1 MAQTRKSTPKYYVYH
16 LEAGIIVLS
25 GVSKTEATKFA
36 ASMDEGRKG
45 KKRFGVAPVRVK
57 VVAQ

>member
-1 MAQTRKSTPKYYVYH
+1 MTKTRSSTPKYYVYH
-16 LEAGIIVLS
+16 IDAGLIVLS

-45 KKRFGVAPVRVK
+45 KKRFAIAPVK
-57 VVAQ
+57 TKAA